1 MSKPDEPRRPAQREE
16 AQDHEQ
22 PHPSTMD
29 PWPEDDEPKD
39 T

>member
-1 MSKPDEPRRPAQREE
+1 MSEQPTEE